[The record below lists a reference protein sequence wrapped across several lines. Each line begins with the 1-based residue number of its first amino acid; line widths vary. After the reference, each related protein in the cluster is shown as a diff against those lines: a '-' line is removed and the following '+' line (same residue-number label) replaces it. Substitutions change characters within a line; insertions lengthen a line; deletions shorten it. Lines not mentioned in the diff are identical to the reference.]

1 MPEKKKE
8 KNNSKHQQ
16 KPEQKSKPKHK
27 SKTVTKVVPKAKPK
41 EKQKPKVVPKV
52 VPNPKAGENKV
63 IVEIERQ
70 EPQRSEEMYN
80 SKLKSLLNKI
90 KSQNQ
95 YSDNGIRFAWRN

>member
-8 KNNSKHQQ
+8 KNNPKRQQ
-16 KPEQKSKPKHK
+16 KPEQKPKQKPK
-27 SKTVTKVVPKAKPK
+27 TVPKVVSKAKPK
-41 EKQKPKVVPKV
+41 EKQKSKVVPKV

>member
-8 KNNSKHQQ
+8 KNNPKRQQ
-16 KPEQKSKPKHK
+16 KPEQKPKPK
-27 SKTVTKVVPKAKPK
+27 TVPKVVSKAKPK
-41 EKQKPKVVPKV
+41 EKQKSKVVPKV

>member
-16 KPEQKSKPKHK
+16 KPEQKSKPKPK

-41 EKQKPKVVPKV
+41 EKQKPKVVP
-52 VPNPKAGENKV
+52 NAKAGENKV

>member
-8 KNNSKHQQ
+8 KNNSMREQ
-16 KPEQKSKPKHK
+16 KSEPKSKSKPKHK
-27 SKTVTKVVPKAKPK
+27 VVPKAKTK
-41 EKQKPKVVPKV
+41 EKQKPKSLPKV
-52 VPNPKAGENKV
+52 LPKAKAGESNGNKV
-63 IVEIERQ
+63 IVEIEQQ

>member
-8 KNNSKHQQ
+8 KNNPKRQQ
-16 KPEQKSKPKHK
+16 KPEQKPKQKPK
-27 SKTVTKVVPKAKPK
+27 TVPKVVSKAKPK
-41 EKQKPKVVPKV
+41 EKQKSKV

>member
-8 KNNSKHQQ
+8 KNNSKREQ
-16 KPEQKSKPKHK
+16 KPEPKSKPKHK
-27 SKTVTKVVPKAKPK
+27 HKTVPKVVSKTKAK
-41 EKQKPKVVPKV
+41 EKQKPKVVP
-52 VPNPKAGENKV
+52 NAKASENKV

>member
-8 KNNSKHQQ
+8 KNNPKRQQ
-16 KPEQKSKPKHK
+16 KPEPKSKPKQK
-27 SKTVTKVVPKAKPK
+27 PKVVSKAKPK
-41 EKQKPKVVPKV
+41 EKQKSKVVPKV

>member
-8 KNNSKHQQ
+8 KNNSKRQQ
-16 KPEQKSKPKHK
+16 KSEPKSKPKH
-27 SKTVTKVVPKAKPK
+27 KVVPKAKPK
-41 EKQKPKVVPKV
+41 EKQKSKVVPKV
-52 VPNPKAGENKV
+52 VPNAKAGENKV

>member
-8 KNNSKHQQ
+8 KNNPKRQQ
-16 KPEQKSKPKHK
+16 KPEPKSKSKPKPK
-27 SKTVTKVVPKAKPK
+27 QKTVPNAKTK
-41 EKQKPKVVPKV
+41 EKQKSKVVPKV